1 MNFDLNLKVLP
12 LKPFSVT
19 NNSVGSRTAAASHMD
34 HNSSAHI
41 VHRGHSQ
48 TGAETFKVPIN
59 NPMDVY

>member
-41 VHRGHSQ
+41 VH